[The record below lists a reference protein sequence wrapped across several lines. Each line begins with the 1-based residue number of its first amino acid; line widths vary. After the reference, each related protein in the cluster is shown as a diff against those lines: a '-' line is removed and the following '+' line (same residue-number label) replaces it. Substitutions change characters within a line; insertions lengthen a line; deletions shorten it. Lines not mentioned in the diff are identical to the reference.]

1 MAPAHALLL
10 VPFSQPGTRVEAFT
24 PGSARERDAADLNWV
39 NMSSYGRGGRRET
52 SLNPYE
58 DIRRVL
64 TRRKLWREESL
75 QLVLTCLI
83 VGGTYPQ
90 WGTRSKPSVRGTE
103 FLRRL
108 HVLVFG
114 EDPGAPCDVFVDE
127 FELPRR
133 HETERSGWPDWAVLW
148 PDRVWMVELKTEA
161 ASHRPDQLPH
171 YLDLGA
177 HHYPHA
183 AIDLTYLTGPLD
195 KPAPEVG
202 TDQRYNHITWTD
214 VLPLIEGVWADDV
227 PAARAYVEAAR
238 ELIASLGTPW
248 TQWRAGWMTEVARA
262 VETEEPAVTRDGL
275 WELIVATA
283 DDGKQRASD
292 ELMDSGEGLE
302 DLRDRA
308 RDLIIASP
316 EGSATKHVLPWI
328 WSSQTSGGQPLTSAG
343 ELLGAELRLSR
354 YAKPR
359 FLG

>member
-1 MAPAHALLL
+1 M
-10 VPFSQPGTRVEAFT
+10 
-24 PGSARERDAADLNWV
+24 D
-39 NMSSYGRGGRRET
+39 
-52 SLNPYE
+52 PYE

-83 VGGTYPQ
+83 VGGVYPR
-90 WGTRSKPSVRGTE
+90 WGTRSTPTVRGVE

-114 EDPGAPCDVFVDE
+114 EDSSSPCHVFVDE

-133 HETERSGWPDWAVLW
+133 HEAERSGWPDWAVLW
-148 PDRVWMVELKTEA
+148 PDRVWMIELKTEA
-161 ASHRPDQLPH
+161 GSHRPDQLPH

-183 AIDLTYLTGPLD
+183 AIDLTYLTGLLD
-195 KPAPEVG
+195 KPPPQVRAG
-202 TDQRYNHITWTD
+202 QRYHHIVWTD
-214 VLPLIEGVWADDV
+214 VLPLIEEVWADDEPATGAYV
-227 PAARAYVEAAR
+227 QAARD
-238 ELIASLGTPW
+238 LIASLGTPW
-248 TQWRAGWMTEVARA
+248 ADWRTGWMTQVARA
-262 VETEEPAVTRDGL
+262 IEASEPATTQDDL

-283 DDGKQRASD
+283 EDGEQRASD
-292 ELMDSGEGLE
+292 AHTDSGESLE

-308 RDLIIASP
+308 RELIIASP
-316 EGSATKHVLPWI
+316 EGSATKRVVPWI

-343 ELLGAELRLSR
+343 EALGAELRLSR

-359 FLG
+359 FTG

>member
-1 MAPAHALLL
+1 M
-10 VPFSQPGTRVEAFT
+10 
-24 PGSARERDAADLNWV
+24 
-39 NMSSYGRGGRRET
+39 
-52 SLNPYE
+52 NPYE

-83 VGGTYPQ
+83 VGGIYPQ
-90 WGTRSKPSVRGTE
+90 WGTRNKPTVRGAE

-114 EDPGAPCDVFVDE
+114 EDPGSPCDVFVDE

-133 HETERSGWPDWAVLW
+133 HEAERSGWPDWAVLW

-161 ASHRPDQLPH
+161 RSHRPDQLPH

-177 HHYPHA
+177 HHYPQA

-195 KPAPEVG
+195 KPAPELRAG
-202 TDQRYNHITWTD
+202 QRYHHIVWTD
-214 VLPLIEGVWADDV
+214 VLPLIEEVWADDE

-248 TQWRAGWMTEVARA
+248 TDWRAGWMTEIARA
-262 VETEEPAVTRDGL
+262 VEAMEPAVTRDDL

-292 ELMDSGEGLE
+292 ARTESGESLE

-308 RDLIIASP
+308 RELIIAAP

-343 ELLGAELRLSR
+343 EQLGAELRLSR
-354 YAKPR
+354 YAKSQFPR
-359 FLG
+359 HA